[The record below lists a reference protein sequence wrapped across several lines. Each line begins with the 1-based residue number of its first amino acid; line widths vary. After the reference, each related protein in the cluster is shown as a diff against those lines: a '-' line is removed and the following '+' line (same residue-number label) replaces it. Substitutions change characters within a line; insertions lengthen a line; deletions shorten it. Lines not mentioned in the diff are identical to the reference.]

1 MLVYTVACEL
11 GATEA
16 NKQVVLGHGA
26 NWIKTQAQ
34 KHFPA
39 AVRVLEWLNGYRKF
53 CNLLDILIHFMV
65 YSLHLNSLIFHFW
78 HRFRL

>member
-34 KHFPA
+34 EHFPE
-39 AVRVLEWLNGYRKF
+39 AVRVL
-53 CNLLDILIHFMV
+53 V
-65 YSLHLNSLIFHFW
+65 
-78 HRFRL
+78 